1 MIKLVNSS
9 NISMNDIY
17 ILERIA
23 LFYSSNIY
31 ICNDIHVEHDENIQ

>member
-1 MIKLVNSS
+1 MNKLVNSS

-17 ILERIA
+17 ILEKLA

-31 ICNDIHVEHDENIQ
+31 ICNNIHVEHDDNIQ

>member
-17 ILERIA
+17 ILEKIA
-23 LFYSSNIY
+23 LYCSSNIY
-31 ICNDIHVEHDENIQ
+31 ICNNIHVEQDDNIQ